1 MSSNMSV
8 RRRAEPQAP
17 RQAAAS
23 FVARSAERR
32 RLKSGIHA
40 TGLTA
45 GLPAGDL
52 EQFENVV
59 FARRVLRAGE
69 RLFGPGDKCNCIY
82 SIHSGLFKTTFADGN
97 GREQVTGFFMPDEL
111 LGMDGLGNG
120 CYTVSA
126 MALVDSNV
134 WAMPHGV
141 IQSMA
146 REVPSLHHRLLSALG
161 NEIARNQVAMMMLGT
176 MGARERLVDF
186 LLNVSRRF
194 LSRGY
199 SGVAFRLCMT
209 RSEIGSYLGLSL
221 ETVSRHFSALDREG
235 LIEVRQREI
244 SILDV
249 QGLERIVGSCRASP
263 GKHAD
268 PFACMSPSGR

>member
-1 MSSNMSV
+1 MTV
-8 RRRAEPQAP
+8 RRRAEPP
-17 RQAAAS
+17 VPHQAATS
-23 FVARSAERR
+23 FAARSVERPHV
-32 RLKSGIHA
+32 KSNIHA

-52 EQFENVV
+52 ELFENVV

-82 SIHSGLFKTTFADGN
+82 SIHSGLFKTIFADGN

-111 LGMDGLGNG
+111 LGMDGLGCG
-120 CYTVSA
+120 RYTVSA
-126 MALVDSNV
+126 MALVASNV

-141 IQSMA
+141 IQAMA
-146 REVPSLHHRLLSALG
+146 REVPSLHRRLLSALG
-161 NEIARNQVAMMMLGT
+161 SEIARSQVTMMMLGT

-194 LSRGY
+194 LRRGY
-199 SGVAFRLCMT
+199 SGVTFRLCMT
-209 RSEIGSYLGLSL
+209 RGEIGSYLGLSL
-221 ETVSRHFSALDREG
+221 ETVSRQFSALGRDG
-235 LIEVRQREI
+235 LIEVRMRDI

-249 QGLERIVGSCRASP
+249 QGLERILDAGVASP
-263 GKHAD
+263 GKHAE

>member
-1 MSSNMSV
+1 MSL
-8 RRRAEPQAP
+8 RRRSETPAP
-17 RQAAAS
+17 RQAATS
-23 FVARSAERR
+23 FVARSVDRSR
-32 RLKSGIHA
+32 PKSGIHA

-52 EQFENVV
+52 EHFENVV
-59 FARRVLRAGE
+59 FARRVLGAGE

-97 GREQVTGFFMPDEL
+97 GREQVTGFYMPDEL
-111 LGMDGLGNG
+111 LGMDGLGSG

-126 MALVDSNV
+126 MALVASNV

-141 IQSMA
+141 IQTMA
-146 REVPSLHHRLLSALG
+146 REIPSLHRRLLSALG
-161 NEIARNQVAMMMLGT
+161 GEIARGQVAMMMLGT

-186 LLNVSRRF
+186 LLDVSRRF
-194 LSRGY
+194 LRRGY
-199 SGVAFRLCMT
+199 SGATFRLGMT
-209 RSEIGSYLGLSL
+209 RGEIGSYLGLSL
-221 ETVSRHFSALDREG
+221 ETVSRHFSALDRDG

-249 QGLERIVGSCRASP
+249 QGLERILGAGRDSP
-263 GKHAD
+263 GEHAG
-268 PFACMSPSGR
+268 PFARMSASGR

>member
-1 MSSNMSV
+1 MTA
-8 RRRAEPQAP
+8 RGRAEPPVP
-17 RQAAAS
+17 RQVATS
-23 FVARSAERR
+23 FVARSVDRPRA
-32 RLKSGIHA
+32 KSNIHA

-52 EQFENVV
+52 EHFENVV

-111 LGMDGLGNG
+111 LGMDGLGSG

-126 MALVDSNV
+126 MALVSSNV

-141 IQSMA
+141 LQTMA
-146 REVPSLHHRLLSALG
+146 REVPSLHRRLLSALG
-161 NEIARNQVAMMMLGT
+161 SEISRSQVTMMMLGT
-176 MGARERLVDF
+176 MGARERLVGF
-186 LLNVSRRF
+186 LLDVSRRF
-194 LSRGY
+194 LRRGY
-199 SGVAFRLCMT
+199 SGATFRLSMT
-209 RSEIGSYLGLSL
+209 RAEIGSYLGLSL
-221 ETVSRHFSALDREG
+221 ETVSRHFSTLHRDG
-235 LIEVRQREI
+235 LIEVRKRDI

-249 QGLERIVGSCRASP
+249 QGLEGILGAGGASVP
-263 GKHAD
+263 G
-268 PFACMSPSGR
+268 R